1 MLVLITRANFDEGEP
16 VEPPLPD
23 FETRID
29 YDVWFEAAIRGR
41 ARREDNAAELY
52 EEILARAGSLDAGRM
67 EAVVG
72 AAGAA
77 DETNSR
83 KPWDPDDEPAEEA
96 VCRTTLPQLEVY
108 KQAAQKPYFHFESM
122 PWRAGVEPPSTQ
134 WKLLDLMAWA
144 GRVSRAAWR
153 IVDDKPDPREFVALA
168 AANLGL
174 ARQGERVARF
184 PDATCASRIRRAVY
198 YDLLA
203 GLQHGVLSEPHR
215 QRCLE
220 LLRTA
225 DSELPSLRSIA
236 YFTLAEQ
243 YAQLQARAFGERLP
257 LWQKKPVTWNT
268 TTAAQLGELIAE
280 RDAIRAA
287 LRSTAEGPAWPI
299 TADDYAH
306 THPHGTVG
314 EVAGA
319 CSSVA
324 GYGTLLLPMTRVVL
338 SELEALRRG
347 TRLVFEMFAY
357 RDQHGSLPE
366 NLDALTDVP
375 AWCKVDPFGGQS
387 LVYVRSGESFRLYSV
402 AADCIDGGGVHAA
415 DWGRRGSGGDY
426 VIWPLAES
434 KPR

>member
-52 EEILARAGSLDAGRM
+52 EEILGRAGSLDAGRM
-67 EAVVG
+67 EAVLG
-72 AAGAA
+72 ASGTL
-77 DETNSR
+77 DQTNLR
-83 KPWDPDDEPAEEA
+83 KPWEPDDEPGEEA
-96 VCRTTLPQLEVY
+96 AYHSTLPLLEAY

-122 PWRAGVEPPSTQ
+122 RWRAGFDPPATQ
-134 WKLLDLMAWA
+134 WKLLDLIAWA

-153 IVDDKPDPREFVALA
+153 VVNDKPDPREFVALA

-220 LLRTA
+220 MLRTVDA
-225 DSELPSLRSIA
+225 DLPSLRSIA
-236 YFTLAEQ
+236 YFSLAEQ
-243 YAQLQARAFGERLP
+243 YAQLQTRALGERLP
-257 LWQKKPVTWNT
+257 LWKKKPVTWST
-268 TTAAQLGELIAE
+268 TTAAHLGEWVAE

-287 LRSTAEGPAWPI
+287 LKSAAEESTWPM
-299 TADDYAH
+299 TARDYPHFSPLGGSGETTDDR
-306 THPHGTVG
+306 P
-314 EVAGA
+314 
-319 CSSVA
+319 SVA
-324 GYGTLLLPMTRVVL
+324 RYATLLLPMIRGFLT
-338 SELEALRRG
+338 EIETLRRG
-347 TRLVFEMFAY
+347 TRLVFEIFAY
-357 RDQHGSLPE
+357 RDRMGALPE
-366 NLDALTDVP
+366 RLDALTDVP
-375 AWCKVDPFGGQS
+375 AWCKGDPFGGQP

-402 AADCIDGGGVHAA
+402 AADCLNSGGVHNP

-426 VIWPLAES
+426 VIWPPEES